1 MRVRTA
7 VWVWASTFRYW
18 LGSGGVPEPVPVTG
32 SQARATIMVPPSNN
46 WRSPK
51 KPAPEPPP
59 RILLWW
65 ESLET
70 WLQLAISFP
79 VLAILT
85 FLLNIGPFYQPI
97 GRSIFYGLFEGGL
110 LAGLLAVATRS
121 EREGRRRNR

>member
-1 MRVRTA
+1 MKPT
-7 VWVWASTFRYW
+7 
-18 LGSGGVPEPVPVTG
+18 
-32 SQARATIMVPPSNN
+32 
-46 WRSPK
+46 PK
-51 KPAPEPPP
+51 PPP

-79 VLAILT
+79 VLAVAT

-97 GRSIFYGLFEGGL
+97 GRSIFYGFFEGGV
-110 LAGLLAVATRS
+110 LAGLLAVATRT